1 MHDGKPFYTSRRSF
15 LAASCVCMGSTM
27 FGSLFP
33 MKAAYADDLP
43 RTDAPG
49 FHRLNVGSVKITVI
63 SDGQGPL
70 PAMQLLQGRKD
81 LIEQALRSASLGET
95 VLNSHNAFVIDN
107 GKKVI
112 LVDTGGGSMI
122 GPNFGK
128 LPGNL
133 SAAGYQPEQ
142 ISEILLTHLHADHS
156 GGLMKGNQRT
166 FPNAIVRVN
175 RVDADFW
182 LSPANRDAAPAGA
195 KRNFD
200 AAMASLTP
208 YRNAK
213 KLALFDGETE
223 LGNGILARPA
233 YGHTPGHTMY
243 EVNSDGQQMLLWGDI
258 VHVAAVQ
265 FPHPDVTIGYDSEK
279 DVARV
284 EHWRMFNELA
294 KSGQLV
300 GGAHLPFPGIGHVRD
315 AGGAGYRF
323 DPVTVAV

>member
-1 MHDGKPFYTSRRSF
+1 MNDGKPFYTSRRSF
-15 LAASCVCMGSTM
+15 IAASCICVGSTV

-33 MKAAYADDLP
+33 VKRVYADDLP

-49 FHRLNVGSVKITVI
+49 YHRLSVGSVKVTVV

-81 LIEQALRSASLGET
+81 LIEQALRSQSLGEV
-95 VLNSHNAFVIDN
+95 VLTSHNSFVIDN

-112 LVDTGGGSMI
+112 LVDAGGGSLI

-128 LPGNL
+128 LLGNF

-142 ISEILLTHLHADHS
+142 ISEILLTHLHADHA
-156 GGLMKGNQRT
+156 GGLMQGSQRS

-175 RVDADFW
+175 RLDADFW
-182 LSPANRDAAPAGA
+182 LSPKERQSAPEAG
-195 KRNFD
+195 KRAFD
-200 AAMASLTP
+200 SAMASLRP
-208 YRNAK
+208 YLNAK
-213 KLALFDGETE
+213 KLEVFDGETE
-223 LGNGILARPA
+223 LGNGIIARPA

-265 FPHPDVTIGYDSEK
+265 FPNPDVTIGFDSEK
-279 DVARV
+279 DVARL
-284 EHWRMFNELA
+284 EHWRMFSELA

-300 GGAHLPFPGIGHVRD
+300 GGAHLPFPGIGRVRD
-315 AGGAGYRF
+315 TANSGYVF
-323 DPVTVAV
+323 DSAVVAS

>member
-1 MHDGKPFYTSRRSF
+1 MNDGMPFYASRRSF
-15 LAASCVCMGSTM
+15 IAASCICVGSTM
-27 FGSLFP
+27 FGTLFP
-33 MKAAYADDLP
+33 MTQAYADDLP

-49 FHRLNVGSVKITVI
+49 YHKISVGSLKVTAV

-81 LIEQALRSASLGET
+81 LIEQALRSQSLGEV

-112 LVDTGGGSMI
+112 LVDTGGGSVI

-128 LPGNL
+128 LFGNL

-142 ISEILLTHLHADHS
+142 ISEILITHLHADHF
-156 GGLMKGNQRT
+156 GGLMKGNQRA

-175 RVDADFW
+175 RKDADFW
-182 LSPANRDAAPAGA
+182 LSPKERQSAPQASKA
-195 KRNFD
+195 RFD
-200 AAMASLTP
+200 AAMASLMP
-208 YRNAK
+208 YQKAK
-213 KLALFDGETE
+213 KLEVFEGETD
-223 LGNGILARPA
+223 LGNGIVARPA

-243 EVNSDGQQMLLWGDI
+243 EVSSDGQKMLLWGDI

-265 FPHPDVTIGYDSEK
+265 FPNPDITIGFDSDK
-279 DVARV
+279 DAARL

-294 KSGQLV
+294 KSGQLI
-300 GGAHLPFPGIGHVRD
+300 GGAHLAFPGIGRVRD
-315 AGGAGYRF
+315 AGGAGYAF
-323 DPVTVAV
+323 DPVSLAT